1 MNVQK
6 QTAPAVQTY
15 SKDVLEK
22 IKNAKSYIG
31 NRGYI
36 IRKSFLSEKE
46 MKMIY
51 TECNVKPNI
60 PDDYG
65 AQIEPFKVYL
75 ENESKIYLPKFY
87 GIDKFGPAN
96 VNILPPGKDIEIN
109 FSLNLKEEQKLPAKK
124 TIEAYHSKG
133 GGILCLPCGFGKTI
147 MALYFISQLKKKTLV
162 IVHKEFLMNQW
173 IERIKFALPT
183 AKIGLVQG
191 NLCQIGE
198 SDIVIGM
205 LQTLSMRE
213 FPPNTFDDIGHVI
226 IDECHCIPSRVFS
239 RALLKVNSQFML
251 GLSATPNRK
260 DGLTKVLKWYV
271 GDMIHTVKSFD
282 KNVVKVERYLLE
294 SNFAGYNEDVLN
306 FRGKPQMATMV
317 NNIANYGKRTQ
328 FMMKVILDSLAKS
341 EQRQILV
348 LSDRKQNLADM
359 HKIALAKEFTSVG
372 YYVGGMK
379 KDDLKK
385 SESCRLLLGTFAM
398 AKEGLDIPTLN
409 GLVLAC
415 PKSDIIQAIGRIDR
429 VIHENIQPVIMDI
442 VDQFSVFESQAKKR
456 FQVFKKK
463 KHQIEDII
471 VNLETGTMKVSQS
484 YNFHNMPCLQ
494 DDDIKQFKEEEL
506 PEDVQDDEDDFVDN
520 FEIKFDEENQPK
532 VRECMF
538 DVEGSFPVEKKES
551 APKIYKKPNRN
562 SNYTDEEKK
571 EYKKKLQAEK
581 NKNKESSHTTKTPYR
596 RFTSKNVSEMTTTE
610 RNKLV
615 DQMFESVKEG
625 NPGSLRPSCL
635 IKTGFKQDKD

>member
-6 QTAPAVQTY
+6 QNATQPTY
-15 SKDVLEK
+15 SKDILEK
-22 IKNAKSYIG
+22 IRNAKSYIG

-36 IRKSFLSEKE
+36 IRKSFLTEKDL
-46 MKMIY
+46 KMIY
-51 TECNVKPNI
+51 SDCNVKPNI

-75 ENESKIYLPKFY
+75 ENDSKIYLPKFY
-87 GIDKFGPAN
+87 GIDKFGPPE
-96 VNILPPGKDIEIN
+96 VNILPPGKDINID

-147 MALYFISQLKKKTLV
+147 LALYFIAQLKKKTLV

-191 NLCQIGE
+191 NLCQIAE

-205 LQTLSMRE
+205 LQTLSMKE

-239 RALLKVNSQFML
+239 RALLKVNSPYML

-294 SNFAGYNEDVLN
+294 SSFAGYNEDVLN

-317 NNIANYGKRTQ
+317 NNIANYGKRTE
-328 FMMKVILDSLAKS
+328 FMMKIILESLAGS
-341 EQRQILV
+341 EKRQILV

-359 HKIALAKEFTSVG
+359 HKIATQKGMTSVG
-372 YYVGGMK
+372 YYIGGMK

-429 VIHENIQPVIMDI
+429 VVHEGIQPIIIDI
-442 VDQFSVFESQAKKR
+442 VDQFSVFESQARKR

-463 KHQIEDII
+463 KHQIEDIV
-471 VNLETGTMKVSQS
+471 VNLETGFIKSRQS

-494 DDDIKQFKEEEL
+494 DKEDDEDNNQEQQIDFKEEDDAN
-506 PEDVQDDEDDFVDN
+506 EDFEDDF
-520 FEIKFDEENQPK
+520 EIDFDTSKNTTKNNSNNTNNTTTKP
-532 VRECMF
+532 RECMF
-538 DVEGSFPVEKKES
+538 DVEGSFPVEKSDKVYPPRKFNKS
-551 APKIYKKPNRN
+551 YSKPKTSSDENPTNNKSSYPTKRRVPYKK
-562 SNYTDEEKK
+562 
-571 EYKKKLQAEK
+571 
-581 NKNKESSHTTKTPYR
+581 
-596 RFTSKNVSEMTTTE
+596 NVADMTTQE
-610 RNKLV
+610 RTQFV
-615 DQMFESVKEG
+615 DKMFERI
-625 NPGSLRPSCL
+625 NAF
-635 IKTGFKQDKD
+635 TD